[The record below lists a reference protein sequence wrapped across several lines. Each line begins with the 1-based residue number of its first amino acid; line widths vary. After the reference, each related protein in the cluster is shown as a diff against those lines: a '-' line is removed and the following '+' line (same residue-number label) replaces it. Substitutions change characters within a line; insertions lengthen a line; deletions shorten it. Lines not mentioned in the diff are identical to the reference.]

1 MTAIFIIAE
10 VEKDDEVMGFIS
22 TISLTFIPLLIGII
36 LLYGTYKRVPT
47 YESFVEGGKEGIK
60 IAVSIIPFL
69 VGMLVAISIFRASG
83 ALDALMNWLR
93 PLMKSMGVPAEIVP
107 LLIIRP
113 ISGTAALGMTSDLI
127 AVYGPDSFIGRL
139 ASVLQGSTDTT
150 FYVLTVYFGAVGIKK
165 MGDALKVG
173 LLADVVGII
182 VSILIVGLIFGTT

>member
-1 MTAIFIIAE
+1 LTDIFIIAE
-10 VEKDDEVMGFIS
+10 AVKDGEVMELIS
-22 TISLTFIPLLIGII
+22 YISLTFIPLLIGFI
-36 LLYGTYKRVPT
+36 LLYGTLKRVPT

-83 ALDALMNWLR
+83 ALDALMNWIR
-93 PLMKSMGVPAEIVP
+93 PLMKTMGIPAEIVP

-127 AVYGPDSFIGRL
+127 AVNGPDSFIGRL

-182 VSILIVGLIFGTT
+182 VSIIIVAFIFGTN

>member
-1 MTAIFIIAE
+1 MEINSLISLWFIPILI
-10 VEKDDEVMGFIS
+10 GFI
-22 TISLTFIPLLIGII
+22 LM
-36 LLYGTYKRVPT
+36 YGTYKKVPT

-69 VGMLVAISIFRASG
+69 VGMLVAISVFRASG
-83 ALDALMNWLR
+83 ALDALMNWIR
-93 PLMKSMGVPAEIVP
+93 PFMKTMGIPAEIVP
-107 LLIIRP
+107 LLIIRL

-182 VSILIVGLIFGTT
+182 AAIIVVSLVW